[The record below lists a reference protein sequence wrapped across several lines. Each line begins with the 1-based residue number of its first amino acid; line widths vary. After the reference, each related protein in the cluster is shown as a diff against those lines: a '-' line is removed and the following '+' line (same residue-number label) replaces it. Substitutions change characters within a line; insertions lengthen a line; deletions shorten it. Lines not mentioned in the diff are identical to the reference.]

1 MSVQGSSAHSYIS
14 NAELLAWMSKH
25 TGELNAEMAEA
36 MDIAD
41 RRGEIIKK
49 LSDIKT
55 ELNGI
60 DKDGAKGEA
69 AKQKMQELLDEYK
82 DHPAAE
88 EIAKELNPIIDRL
101 EQAKQAWRAEHPA
114 AGNPAPLLHHSP
126 GAQLPHEFPSDQS
139 NPPSGTGSYADLAPK
154 AQDITKWQSNIDA
167 LNDEFESQDRT
178 AMIQIQDLSSRAN
191 QAMQLASN
199 LIASSHEAAK
209 TAIGNIRG

>member
-101 EQAKQAWRAEHPA
+101 EQAKQAWGAENPTPA
-114 AGNPAPLLHHSP
+114 LHSYAGYQATSVYPSQRPAQPI
-126 GAQLPHEFPSDQS
+126 GR
-139 NPPSGTGSYADLAPK
+139 YADLAPK
-154 AQDITKWQSNIDA
+154 AQDVTNWQSKIDA
-167 LNDEFESQDRT
+167 LNDKFESDDRT

>member
-25 TGELNAEMAEA
+25 TGELNDEMAEA

-55 ELNGI
+55 DLTGI

-69 AKQKMQELLDEYK
+69 VKQKMQELLDEYR

-88 EIAKELNPIIDRL
+88 EIAKELNPIIERL
-101 EQAKQAWRAEHPA
+101 EQAKQAWLAEHQPA
-114 AGNPAPLLHHSP
+114 A
-126 GAQLPHEFPSDQS
+126 
-139 NPPSGTGSYADLAPK
+139 NPPQGVPLGNAGMVNLAVEPIRPSYAEIAPK
-154 AQDITKWQSNIDA
+154 AQDVTNWQSKIDA